1 MNKVL
6 KTSLIIIIIL
16 ALFSSVSYFSAPF
29 DTESAQLV
37 NIKKS
42 ITGSGFILRKETI
55 VKPRT
60 NGVFEAVAK
69 DGVRVSLGSGVGVV
83 ISGNLSEEL
92 SKKLEDVTRRIE
104 EIKQSGSVS
113 DIYSSDEARIFSAMK
128 DMTSSVRERVSEEDF
143 ISAAENTLQ
152 LSSLIKK
159 KAEGEVTSQDRLLVL
174 LEEEKYTLEQQL
186 GGIREEVP
194 APASGFF
201 YTSLDGLESFGNEKD
216 IAKLKSTDI
225 NGFSKILEEY
235 VPEKNEAA
243 KIIDTYAWYLAAS
256 LPREEAQKLKIGSTV
271 KISLDESPFVSATIL
286 AVNEDST
293 GEAGVIIK
301 SDRNIVGMHEKRT
314 AEFEICLEEYSGLYV
329 PSAAI
334 RVLDGVTGVYVMN
347 RTNSFQFKCVSIL
360 LKENDYYIVKNNFQ
374 PPEDSP
380 YKALKIYDNILV
392 NPEAV
397 RIDLSEE

>member
-143 ISAAENTLQ
+143 ISAAENALQ